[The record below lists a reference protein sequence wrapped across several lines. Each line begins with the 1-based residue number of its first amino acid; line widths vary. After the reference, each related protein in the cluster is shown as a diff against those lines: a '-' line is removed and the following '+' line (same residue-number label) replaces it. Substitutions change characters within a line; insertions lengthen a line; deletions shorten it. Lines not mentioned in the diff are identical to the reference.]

1 MSFEVS
7 WTNKLLGVILATMAR
22 RTKKEKI
29 LADLR
34 KKSKLLSPP
43 SREMSSN
50 LTLQQISTSN
60 LHTLPSTNQ
69 IESLY
74 IYPIQLIRKDLTKTL
89 LLSILA
95 ISLEIA
101 LFLLL
106 EKH

>member
-1 MSFEVS
+1 
-7 WTNKLLGVILATMAR
+7 MAR

-34 KKSKLLSPP
+34 KKTQLLS
-43 SREMSSN
+43 SLSHEASSN
-50 LTLQQISTSN
+50 LTPHQTTTSN
-60 LHTLPSTNQ
+60 LHPLSSPKQN
-69 IESLY
+69 ESLY
-74 IYPIQLIRKDLTKTL
+74 IYPIQLIRRDLTKTL

>member
-1 MSFEVS
+1 VF
-7 WTNKLLGVILATMAR
+7 WTNKFFGVILAAMAR

-34 KKSKLLSPP
+34 KKSKLLSSL

-50 LTLQQISTSN
+50 LSPQQISTPS
-60 LHTLPSTNQ
+60 LHPPASTNQ
-69 IESLY
+69 NESLY